1 MNSRQILKKLML
13 FSIPLIL
20 SGLLQQMFSWVDA
33 FIVGNFVGERALAS
47 IGATG
52 SIYSLFINLMV
63 GFTSGLSVLAAQD
76 YGGGNMQ
83 RVRQIL
89 SGYSGLL
96 GVVFGI
102 VALIGLFFSNGI
114 LRLMDTPQT
123 LMADAGT
130 YIRILFVAVP
140 FLAVYNTYSA
150 VLRSL
155 GNSRAPFIAV
165 VISSVV
171 NALLDLLLVAVFR
184 FGTAGAAVATAA
196 SQIAMTIYIIFYACR
211 KYPSL
216 RFHPFRMGKGKPEK
230 DGYRYGIPPA
240 VQSGVTSVG
249 NLILQRF
256 MNGLGEN
263 TVAAIT
269 TAYRV
274 DSVLLLPIVNFSTGI
289 STMVAQNIGAGDKET
304 ARKIFKLGS
313 LAMAVISIVLTLVI
327 LVTGEFLISIFG
339 LTAESVRIGDDFFKA
354 IAGFYIVFGLSMA
367 IRGYLEGTSDLV
379 FSGVTGILTLVVRI
393 IGSYALVGVFGNMVI
408 AYAEA
413 IAWIFQLIVLSV
425 RCRYSILK
433 SRNV

>member
-52 SIYSLFINLMV
+52 SIYSLFVNLMV
-63 GFTSGLSVLAAQD
+63 GFTSGLSVLSAQD
-76 YGGGNMQ
+76 YGGGNTQ
-83 RVRQIL
+83 RVRRIL
-89 SGYSGLL
+89 SGYSVLMGIVF
-96 GVVFGI
+96 GVV
-102 VALIGLFFSNGI
+102 ALMGLFFSNGI
-114 LRLMDTPQT
+114 LNLMDTPSA
-123 LMADAGT
+123 LMADAGA
-130 YIRILFVAVP
+130 YIRIIFIAVP

-165 VISSVV
+165 VISSVL
-171 NALLDLLLVAVFR
+171 NAVLDLVLVAGFGY
-184 FGTAGAAVATAA
+184 GTAGAAVATAV
-196 SQIAMTIYIIFYACR
+196 SQIAMTLYIILYTCR
-211 KYPSL
+211 KYSFL
-216 RFHPFRMGKGKPEK
+216 RFNPFQMAKPEK
-230 DGYRYGIPPA
+230 DGCRYGIPPA

-289 STMVAQNIGAGDKET
+289 STMVAQNIGAGDRET
-304 ARKIFKLGS
+304 AKKIFRLGS
-313 LAMAVISIVLTLVI
+313 LAMAVISILLTLAI

-367 IRGYLEGTSDLV
+367 IRGYLEGTSDMV

-393 IGSYALVGVFGNMVI
+393 VCSYLLVGVFGNMVI

-413 IAWIFQLIVLSV
+413 IAWIFQLIVLSL
-425 RCRYSILK
+425 RCRK
-433 SRNV
+433 SMQKSENA

>member
-83 RVRQIL
+83 RVRRIL

-184 FGTAGAAVATAA
+184 FGTAGAAVATAV
-196 SQIAMTIYIIFYACR
+196 SQIAMTVYIIFYACR
-211 KYPSL
+211 RYPFL
-216 RFHPFRMGKGKPEK
+216 RFHPFRMGKPER
-230 DGYRYGIPPA
+230 DGCRYGMPPA

-313 LAMAVISIVLTLVI
+313 LAMAVISIALTLVI

-354 IAGFYIVFGLSMA
+354 IAGFYIIFGLSMA

-379 FSGVTGILTLVVRI
+379 FSGVTGILTLAVRI
-393 IGSYALVGVFGNMVI
+393 LGSYALVGVFGNMVI

-413 IAWIFQLIVLSV
+413 IAWIFQLIVLLV
-425 RCRYSILK
+425 RYRQSILK
-433 SRNV
+433 SRNA